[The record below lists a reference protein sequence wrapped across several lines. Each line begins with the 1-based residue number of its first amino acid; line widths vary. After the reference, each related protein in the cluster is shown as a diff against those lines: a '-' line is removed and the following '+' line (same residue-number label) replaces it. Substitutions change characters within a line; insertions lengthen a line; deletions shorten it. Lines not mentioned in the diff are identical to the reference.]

1 VDRSTDPLIGKTI
14 GKYEILSVLG
24 GGGMG
29 TVYRARQAVVN
40 REVAI
45 KIINV
50 DLKGSEQFIKRFRR
64 EAEAIAALEHPH
76 IIGIIDYG
84 QQEDLTYL
92 VMALKLG
99 GSLADL
105 IKKERLALPE
115 VYRIVSEIAQALDYA
130 HLRGIIHRDLKPGN
144 VLLDEERNTFL
155 TDFGIAR
162 KVGETKL
169 TAQGMVVGSPVY
181 MAPESWKGEEASAET
196 DVYSLGVIL
205 FEMLTGQAPYV
216 DKAPA
221 RLMLKHISDP
231 IPSVLTLRPDLPP
244 QIDTVM
250 AQALAKERSQRF
262 GSAVALA
269 NMLKSALS
277 MAATRTS
284 APRPQ
289 RPSEDTNVIS
299 KPASNRTPTPQ
310 PAPAP
315 APNRT
320 PTPQPAPA
328 PNRTPTPQ
336 PRYVAPV
343 PASVAQPKP
352 PTQSQPTATQGL
364 DSTRLLLIGMGVI
377 ILLLVVLIVVLLISR

>member
-1 VDRSTDPLIGKTI
+1 
-14 GKYEILSVLG
+14 
-24 GGGMG
+24 MG
-29 TVYRARQAVVN
+29 TVYRARQAVVH

-105 IKKERLALPE
+105 IKKERLSSPE

-162 KVGETKL
+162 KLGETKL

-181 MAPESWKGEEASAET
+181 MAPEAWKGEEASAET

-205 FEMLTGQAPYV
+205 FEMLTGQPPYV

-221 RLMLKHISDP
+221 RLMLRHISDP
-231 IPSVLTLRPDLPP
+231 IPSVLALRPDLPP

-262 GSAVALA
+262 SSATALA
-269 NMLKSALS
+269 TLLRSAFS
-277 MAATRTS
+277 MAPTKVAQ
-284 APRPQ
+284 RPQ
-289 RPSEDTNVIS
+289 RPNEDTAVLPKQS
-299 KPASNRTPTPQ
+299 GARASTPVPQ
-310 PAPAP
+310 PAP
-315 APNRT
+315 
-320 PTPQPAPA
+320 
-328 PNRTPTPQ
+328 TPTPQ
-336 PRYVAPV
+336 PRRVTPTPGPGPAP
-343 PASVAQPKP
+343 APKP
-352 PTQSQPTATQGL
+352 TPLGQPQPAASAPRKKL
-364 DSTRLLLIGMGVI
+364 DSARLVLIGMGAVI
-377 ILLLVVLIVVLLISR
+377 VVLIVLILVLLVAR

>member
-1 VDRSTDPLIGKTI
+1 
-14 GKYEILSVLG
+14 
-24 GGGMG
+24 MG

-105 IKKERLALPE
+105 IKKERLTSPE